1 MSCREII
8 ERKDPCSSPEDQ
20 VDGWFVGMMWHPSR
34 KTVHLGVSKNNGIP
48 KSSILIGFSIINHPF
63 WGTPIF
69 GNTNLQR
76 SIKNDNPCGR
86 HFFWDNVLHP
96 PLEGDD
102 GSEFPKCHWNME
114 PKQKTGW
121 IHGSQKQIQHFG
133 HQNAPMF
140 VANSL
145 KVVTKTVAPFGVP
158 WHCRCMDGDL
168 MKMRWRL
175 VKCSNVYQ
183 GLRSF
188 FLWKWTTIK
197 NPAMLV
203 VPQHFFA
210 SLVIKWRLLS
220 SIFKDS
226 PRSDLKVWCNT
237 IPGSPAQ
244 RLQILISPSK
254 VCCANLVLLC
264 AAFYFGQGVPERSI
278 LCFFFPIKET
288 GTWIMWTWKTKDHG
302 QDGHHPK
309 WAPSFSK

>member
-1 MSCREII
+1 MMVQSFPSVIGTWNLNKNRMNPWLT
-8 ERKDPCSSPEDQ
+8 KTDP
-20 VDGWFVGMMWHPSR
+20 GLR
-34 KTVHLGVSKNNGIP
+34 T
-48 KSSILIGFSIINHPF
+48 
-63 WGTPIF
+63 
-69 GNTNLQR
+69 
-76 SIKNDNPCGR
+76 
-86 HFFWDNVLHP
+86 
-96 PLEGDD
+96 
-102 GSEFPKCHWNME
+102 PKCSNVCSKFFKGGYQNGSAIWRSMTL
-114 PKQKTGW
+114 PV
-121 IHGSQKQIQHFG
+121 HGRRF
-133 HQNAPMF
+133 
-140 VANSL
+140 
-145 KVVTKTVAPFGVP
+145 
-158 WHCRCMDGDL
+158 DE
-168 MKMRWRL
+168 MRWRL
-175 VKCSNVYQ
+175 GKCSNVYQ